1 MNCLSQLRQFI
12 EPSLIEIEKI
22 LQVPIFFYELCKSVW
37 QAATLLESL
46 GARKQLI
53 HNVVW

>member
-22 LQVPIFFYELCKSVW
+22 LQVPIFFMNFANQY
-37 QAATLLESL
+37 
-46 GARKQLI
+46 GKQQRCWKASA
-53 HNVVW
+53 HANS